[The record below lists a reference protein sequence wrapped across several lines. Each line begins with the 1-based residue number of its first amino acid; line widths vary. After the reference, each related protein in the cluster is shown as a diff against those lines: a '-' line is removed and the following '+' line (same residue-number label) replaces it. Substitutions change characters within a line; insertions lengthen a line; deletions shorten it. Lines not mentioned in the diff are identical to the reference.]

1 MVGKIEAETPADI
14 TVIERPAL
22 METPGVE
29 LDDKLRAVPGF
40 SLFRRS
46 SSLVAQ
52 PTTQGVS
59 LRGIGSSGASRTL
72 VLWDGFPV
80 NDPFGGWVYW
90 DRFSPLEMQT
100 VEISRGASTSIFGDR
115 ALGGVIGLFSRP
127 AEQNRLDAGF
137 SGGNDNTYDASLGYS
152 TLLGKWGFSGFGRAF
167 TTDGY
172 YIVPEPI
179 RGSVDRPANVRF
191 VTGDVRVDYFGGAD
205 RLFFKSDILAEQRHN
220 GTVLQDNSTGLG
232 EVALHYQHEF
242 QNDTLSVR
250 GFREQEDFRSTYS
263 AVSASRNFERLTDDQ
278 SVPANGTGG
287 AALWQHHQT
296 TWNLLGGADIY
307 RAEGFSHDA
316 TATART
322 ISGGDLLQYGAFVQ
336 ADASVGPARFF
347 AGARESAAGF
357 GHDFFSPSGGVVVG
371 RKRIRA
377 RASVYRSFRAPT
389 LNELYRNFRVG
400 NTQTLAN
407 SGLVPEG
414 LFGAETGV
422 DLIGESYQVRVTAFR
437 DALHDFITNVTLSTA
452 PNSIVRQRDNTP
464 SALNR
469 GFEVDAQRHWH
480 NWRGELAY
488 LFVDSR
494 FGSGLRLPQVP
505 RNQGSAQV
513 IYQRGGTLAL
523 AGVRSYSS
531 QFEDEVNQ
539 TCPATTQTACFLL
552 PGFATVQLA
561 VQQRLAK
568 TLSVRASMDNILD
581 RQYLAGFTPTPITGT
596 PRLWQVGLVW
606 GR

>member
-1 MVGKIEAETPADI
+1 M
-14 TVIERPAL
+14 
-22 METPGVE
+22 
-29 LDDKLRAVPGF
+29 DDKLRAVPGF

-72 VLWDGFPV
+72 VLWDGIPV

-90 DRFSPLEMQT
+90 DRFSPLEMQS

-127 AEQNRLDAGF
+127 AEPNRLDAAF
-137 SGGNDNTYDASLGYS
+137 EGGNDNTYDASLGYS
-152 TLLGKWGFSGFGRAF
+152 TLLGKWGFSGFSRAF

-172 YIVPEPI
+172 FIVPEPI

-191 VTGDVRVDYFGGAD
+191 VTGDARVDYFGGAD

-232 EVALHYQHEF
+232 EVALHYEHEF
-242 QNDTLSVR
+242 QNDTLSLL
-250 GFREQEDFRSTYS
+250 GFHEQEDFRSTYS
-263 AVSASRNFERLTDDQ
+263 AVSATRNFERLTDDQ
-278 SVPANGTGG
+278 EVPANGTGG
-287 AALWQHHQT
+287 AALWRHHQT
-296 TWNLLGGADIY
+296 AWNLLGGADVY

-316 TATART
+316 TPTART
-322 ISGGDLLQYGAFVQ
+322 VSGGTLLQYGGFVQ
-336 ADASVGPARFF
+336 GDATLGPARFF
-347 AGARESAAGF
+347 AGARQTAAGF

-371 RKRIRA
+371 RKWIRA

-407 SGLVPEG
+407 SGLVPESM
-414 LFGAETGV
+414 FGAETGV

-437 DALHDFITNVTLSTA
+437 GALHDFITNRTLSTA
-452 PNSIVRQRDNTP
+452 PNSVVRQRDNTP

-469 GFEVDAQRHWH
+469 GFEASAQRRWRE
-480 NWRGELAY
+480 WRGDLSY

-494 FGSGLRLPQVP
+494 FASGARLPQVP
-505 RNQGSAQV
+505 RHQGSAQLT
-513 IYQRGGTLAL
+513 YQRGRTLAL

-539 TCPATTQTACFLL
+539 VCPATSQTACFLL
-552 PGFATVQLA
+552 PGFATLQLMLE
-561 VQQRLAK
+561 QRLVK
-568 TLSVRASMDNILD
+568 TLSARASIDNILN

-596 PRLWQVGLVW
+596 PRLWRVGLVW